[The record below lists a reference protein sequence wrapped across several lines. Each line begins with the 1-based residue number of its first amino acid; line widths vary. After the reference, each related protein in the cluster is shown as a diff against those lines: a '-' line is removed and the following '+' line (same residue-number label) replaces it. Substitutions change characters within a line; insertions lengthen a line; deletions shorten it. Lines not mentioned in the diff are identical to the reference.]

1 MLRTSRPT
9 RNSEPRSRTRR
20 LLLQGLAATAALL
33 LTPLRALAQA
43 ARVSTVAGNGVA
55 GYENDL
61 AGLPATSTPVNNP
74 YGVVVGPDGALYFCE
89 VDTGRTRRVSLTDG
103 RTLFVPL
110 AWFPRLAHASH
121 AERAAY
127 EILGDGEGI
136 HWPQVDEDISVAG
149 LLAGQPSAEVKAAI
163 A

>member
-1 MLRTSRPT
+1 M
-9 RNSEPRSRTRR
+9 NSFKFKVEPK
-20 LLLQGLAATAALL
+20 A
-33 LTPLRALAQA
+33 
-43 ARVSTVAGNGVA
+43 VAMVCSDD
-55 GYENDL
+55 EL
-61 AGLPATSTPVNNP
+61 
-74 YGVVVGPDGALYFCE
+74 
-89 VDTGRTRRVSLTDG
+89 RVSLTGG
-103 RTLFVPL
+103 RTLLVPL

-163 A
+163 S